1 MRNRNKPFNQ
11 VYPDQAVALCS
22 RQQAELLVPYDHHVV
37 RVDARAGVML
47 TYEWLPFDEHSGP
60 FVLTVV
66 FHSADKHPSAPAEIQ
81 SIVEG
86 LRFQV
91 RGQPR

>member
-1 MRNRNKPFNQ
+1 MSRPFNQ
-11 VYPDQAVALCS
+11 VYPNQAVAICT
-22 RQQAELLVPYDHHVV
+22 REQAAQLVDYDHHVV
-37 RVDARAGVML
+37 RVDGRNGVML
-47 TYEWLPFDEHSGP
+47 TYEWMPLEEHTGP

-66 FHSADKHPSAPAEIQ
+66 FHYADRHPQAPAEVQAVID
-81 SIVEG
+81 S